1 MLVREALGWCVLRRR
16 LLSGGLRGSAEL
28 TALVDAG
35 SSMTV
40 VDRGLADA
48 IGVEYTDRKRVIV
61 TASGQ
66 EIVSKVAIVKE
77 LIVEDEPLKFERVL
91 VMDFNENVEE
101 GLKNPGV
108 SDSMVLGMATPE
120 PDTTTSKLRRVKL
133 LLI

>member
-1 MLVREALGWCVLRRR
+1 VHVKAKVIIRG
-16 LLSGGLRGSAEL
+16 SKGSAEL

-40 VDRGLADA
+40 VDRGLAEA
-48 IGVEYTDRKRVIV
+48 IGVEYTDRERVIV

-77 LIVEDEPLKFERVL
+77 LIVEDGPLKFERVL
-91 VMDFNENVEE
+91 VMDFSENVKE
-101 GLKNPGV
+101 GLKNLGV

>member
-1 MLVREALGWCVLRRR
+1 LVHVKAKVVIRG
-16 LLSGGLRGSAEL
+16 SKGSAEL

-40 VDRGLADA
+40 VDRGLAEA
-48 IGVEYTDRKRVIV
+48 IGVEYTDRERVIV

-91 VMDFNENVEE
+91 VMDFSENVKE
-101 GLKNPGV
+101 GLKNLGV
-108 SDSMVLGMATPE
+108 SDSMVLGMTTLESAGFM
-120 PDTTTSKLRRVKL
+120 PDTTTGKLRRVKL

>member
-1 MLVREALGWCVLRRR
+1 VHVKAKAII
-16 LLSGGLRGSAEL
+16 RGSKGSTEL

-40 VDRGLADA
+40 VDRGLAEA
-48 IGVEYTDRKRVIV
+48 IGVEYTDRERVIV

-66 EIVSKVAIVKE
+66 KIVGKVAIVKE
-77 LIVEDEPLKFERVL
+77 LIVEDGPLKFERVL
-91 VMDFNENVEE
+91 VMDFSENVEE
-101 GLKNPGV
+101 GLKNLGV

-120 PDTTTSKLRRVKL
+120 PADFIPDTTTDKLRRVKL

>member
-1 MLVREALGWCVLRRR
+1 VHVKAKVVIRG
-16 LLSGGLRGSAEL
+16 SKGSAEL

-40 VDRGLADA
+40 VDRGLAEA
-48 IGVEYTDRKRVIV
+48 IGVEYTDRERVIV

-91 VMDFNENVEE
+91 VMDFSENVKE
-101 GLKNPGV
+101 GLKNLGV
-108 SDSMVLGMATPE
+108 SDSMVLGMTTLEPAGFM
-120 PDTTTSKLRRVKL
+120 PDTTTDKLRRVKL

>member
-1 MLVREALGWCVLRRR
+1 VHVKAKVVIRG
-16 LLSGGLRGSAEL
+16 SKGSAEL

-40 VDRGLADA
+40 VDRGLAEA
-48 IGVEYTDRKRVIV
+48 IGVEYTDRERVIV

-91 VMDFNENVEE
+91 VMDFSENVKE
-101 GLKNPGV
+101 GLKNLGV
-108 SDSMVLGMATPE
+108 SDSMVLGMTTLESAGFM
-120 PDTTTSKLRRVKL
+120 PDTTTGKLRRVKL

>member
-1 MLVREALGWCVLRRR
+1 VHVKAKVVIRG
-16 LLSGGLRGSAEL
+16 SKGSAEL

-40 VDRGLADA
+40 VDRGLAEA
-48 IGVEYTDRKRVIV
+48 IGVEYTDRERVIV

-91 VMDFNENVEE
+91 VMDFSENVKE
-101 GLKNPGV
+101 GLKNLGV
-108 SDSMVLGMATPE
+108 SDSMVLGMATLE
-120 PDTTTSKLRRVKL
+120 SAGFMPDTTTGKLRRIKL